1 MQWNID
7 VDGTPSFGCSGAD
20 GFVTVSMKL
29 RFGGIV
35 CNVPTL
41 GVGQKR
47 IWLRERLAVEL
58 PNPFRRTICRDEYKG
73 NVAIIGFADARKKIE
88 EGTSA
93 RDAHYNGFACG
104 EPKTDGDEGGTTL
117 VGDGMKAERMLI
129 VSHEGT
135 LVKVVNDDCVSASRA
150 HDCVLNA
157 GGKEVR
163 CEYVDVCFIAE
174 H

>member
-29 RFGGIV
+29 SFGGIV

-47 IWLRERLAVEL
+47 IWLGERLAVKL
-58 PNPFRRTICRDEYKG
+58 ADPFCGTVGGDENEG
-73 NVAIIGFADARKKIE
+73 NVTVISFTHSGEQVE
-88 EGTSA
+88 EGASA
-93 RDAHYNGFACG
+93 CDADDNGLACS

-117 VGDGMKAERMLI
+117 VGDGMEAERMLI
-129 VSHEGT
+129 VGHGGT
-135 LVKVVNDDCVSASRA
+135 LVKVVDDDCVSASRA
-150 HDCVLNA
+150 HYSVLNA
-157 GGKEVR
+157 SGKEVR